1 MNRRS
6 TKILLM
12 LILSAIMINQTMT
25 AYAGWQKEE
34 KWRYYNAE
42 GNEKRSEW
50 FQDDN
55 GKWYYFNEEG
65 YTENGWKTIE
75 NHRYFF
81 DESGM
86 MMTGLAMVDG
96 RLYDFGED
104 GVMYTGE
111 RIMEGVSYQFTE
123 EGIGPEELK
132 NISLYHKY
140 TAEGREDQ
148 EIPFG
153 YRGWWIRQLPVFFF
167 LLGGLLLGIW
177 ARKQNMGTIVLILY
191 VSVLMASLPL
201 LLPYLIK
208 GHDMTFHL
216 NRILGIEETLKSGMF
231 PVRLNGYSLN
241 GYGYADPVFYPQL
254 FLYIPAALHMMGVP
268 FPTAVNLFLILI
280 HAATSVVM
288 YYCAT
293 QIYHSPQIGCISSVI
308 YTLCIYRLCNAYT
321 RAAYGE
327 LTAMVFLP
335 VILYGFYE
343 LFFGD
348 ERKWPILVFGIT
360 GVIQSHI
367 ISTMLIAIFCV
378 GGGICCLGR
387 MRNRNRFFSCVKVVI
402 STGMMNLWFLL
413 PLVQYMG
420 TEIDT
425 SALKVTAENYTVPV
439 AKMMEL
445 FSKSSGSTPYIYGDL
460 SNAMPAVL
468 GIVPICGSLLFLW
481 QYLIKREKSDRK
493 TMVFFM
499 LGIGLAVCSS
509 SLFPWKLLSGNW
521 LFHLFASYV
530 QYPWRFFSMAVCF
543 LSVVSA
549 AAFYRFYERKE
560 PKKLCFFALLLAV
573 FSSQYMID
581 DYMRS
586 PAAVW
591 SEMDV
596 TPMIG
601 QWEYL
606 YPGTKKQH
614 LNQNFI
620 PSDDHVIVADMK
632 KEGLS
637 VQFSY
642 SMEAVQEESYI
653 DVPLLYYPGY
663 HAVDASGREVPIQ
676 RSETNLIRVIP
687 ENNNGWVSVTFHEN
701 ISWRVAEVISLLS
714 LVWVVVEMLRIRGF
728 GTSRSN

>member
-1 MNRRS
+1 
-6 TKILLM
+6 
-12 LILSAIMINQTMT
+12 
-25 AYAGWQKEE
+25 
-34 KWRYYNAE
+34 
-42 GNEKRSEW
+42 
-50 FQDDN
+50 
-55 GKWYYFNEEG
+55 
-65 YTENGWKTIE
+65 
-75 NHRYFF
+75 
-81 DESGM
+81 
-86 MMTGLAMVDG
+86 
-96 RLYDFGED
+96 
-104 GVMYTGE
+104 
-111 RIMEGVSYQFTE
+111 
-123 EGIGPEELK
+123 
-132 NISLYHKY
+132 
-140 TAEGREDQ
+140 
-148 EIPFG
+148 
-153 YRGWWIRQLPVFFF
+153 
-167 LLGGLLLGIW
+167 
-177 ARKQNMGTIVLILY
+177 
-191 VSVLMASLPL
+191 
-201 LLPYLIK
+201 
-208 GHDMTFHL
+208 
-216 NRILGIEETLKSGMF
+216 
-231 PVRLNGYSLN
+231 
-241 GYGYADPVFYPQL
+241 
-254 FLYIPAALHMMGVP
+254 
-268 FPTAVNLFLILI
+268 
-280 HAATSVVM
+280 
-288 YYCAT
+288 
-293 QIYHSPQIGCISSVI
+293 
-308 YTLCIYRLCNAYT
+308 
-321 RAAYGE
+321 
-327 LTAMVFLP
+327 
-335 VILYGFYE
+335 
-343 LFFGD
+343 
-348 ERKWPILVFGIT
+348 
-360 GVIQSHI
+360 
-367 ISTMLIAIFCV
+367 
-378 GGGICCLGR
+378 
-387 MRNRNRFFSCVKVVI
+387 
-402 STGMMNLWFLL
+402 
-413 PLVQYMG
+413 
-420 TEIDT
+420 
-425 SALKVTAENYTVPV
+425 
-439 AKMMEL
+439 
-445 FSKSSGSTPYIYGDL
+445 
-460 SNAMPAVL
+460 
-468 GIVPICGSLLFLW
+468 
-481 QYLIKREKSDRK
+481 
-493 TMVFFM
+493 MVFFM

-573 FSSQYMID
+573 YSCQYMID

-728 GTSRSN
+728 GPCRIEHPEVISN